1 MTRVVFIT
9 GASQNTGRTMAEH
22 FARRGDVVVV
32 NGRSADHVADTV
44 EKIRAADGQA
54 HGCVGDIGSPDEVDR
69 MVSET
74 EEAVG
79 PVDVLVHSATARKHA
94 PIAEISFEDWS
105 WVIATTLTGAF
116 LCAQRVAPGMVER
129 GGGSILFLG
138 GHSAH
143 SGVVGGTATTS
154 AKSGLWGLT
163 KSLARELAPAGVTV
177 NCLSPGFVRTD
188 RDGDSD
194 ARAGG
199 RVPMGRFGTQDEIAS
214 SALFLTGPQ
223 ARYITGQ
230 VISVNGGVYM

>member
-9 GASQNTGRTMAEH
+9 GASQNTGRTMAGH
-22 FARRGDVVVV
+22 FAQRGDVVVV
-32 NGRSADHVADTV
+32 NGRDPDRVAATV
-44 EKIRAADGQA
+44 EKIRGAGGQA
-54 HGCVGDIGSPDEVDR
+54 HACRGDIGSPDEVDR
-69 MVSET
+69 MISET
-74 EEAVG
+74 EATVG

-129 GGGSILFLG
+129 RSGSILFLG

-143 SGVVGGTATTS
+143 SGAAGGTATTS

-194 ARAGG
+194 ARAGD
-199 RVPMGRFGTQDEIAS
+199 RVPMGRLGTQDEIAS
-214 SALFLTGPQ
+214 FALFLTGPE
-223 ARYITGQ
+223 ACYITGQ

>member
-105 WVIATTLTGAF
+105 WVIIGGFESREQCQRASAAHVLASELL
-116 LCAQRVAPGMVER
+116 LCARTRLVGEEPRLPVTGDER
-129 GGGSILFLG
+129 RATSDGS
-138 GHSAH
+138 
-143 SGVVGGTATTS
+143 T
-154 AKSGLWGLT
+154 
-163 KSLARELAPAGVTV
+163 
-177 NCLSPGFVRTD
+177 
-188 RDGDSD
+188 
-194 ARAGG
+194 
-199 RVPMGRFGTQDEIAS
+199 
-214 SALFLTGPQ
+214 
-223 ARYITGQ
+223 
-230 VISVNGGVYM
+230 